1 MAKIEIE
8 KKPKSSLLPLL
19 LALLVIGLAAV
30 GVWFYLQNEQAEES
44 ADIIPADSIPSA
56 NGDSISMLE
65 LQERAGVV
73 TFLSLA

>member
-30 GVWFYLQNEQAEES
+30 GVWFYLQNEQANES
-44 ADIIPADSIPSA
+44 AEIRPIEPAPSA

-65 LQERAGVV
+65 LPEGAGVV
-73 TFLSLA
+73 TFRALA